1 LGEYLVPVVIMS
13 AVLGMISFLSYPSP
27 SEKTVKFATTVLL
40 LYTALTPLFSF
51 ASNLSGDSVK
61 DYISGLEFGVTES
74 EGEYEKVAE
83 EAFKK
88 GICKL
93 LYTKYGIE
101 EGSAEVYIYGFNFKN
116 MKAEKIKILLCNKG
130 AFSDFRSIEE
140 YITEQG
146 LGECEVNIKI
156 G

>member
-1 LGEYLVPVVIMS
+1 MGEYLVPVVVMS

-27 SEKTVKFATTVLL
+27 SEKTVKFATTVLI

-51 ASNLSGDSVK
+51 VSNLSGNSIK
-61 DYISGLEFGVTES
+61 DYIGNLEYGGAES
-74 EGEYEKVAE
+74 DGEYAKVAE
-83 EAFKK
+83 EAFKE

-93 LYTKYGIE
+93 LYTKYGIDKN
-101 EGSAEVYIYGFNFKN
+101 SAEVHVFGFDFKN
-116 MKAEKIKILLCNKG
+116 MRAERIKILLYNKG
-130 AFSDFRSIEE
+130 AFSDFRAIEE

-146 LGECEVNIKI
+146 LGLCEVNIQI